1 MNTIHFS
8 KRYEL
13 SPKYYVIP
21 FSCSDIVGIN
31 TNLRPHERTDTENRL
46 LGVVWDRITLVLQ
59 KHGFEVQ
66 MVNFRNMTVSAVKL

>member
-8 KRYEL
+8 KKQEL
-13 SPKYYVIP
+13 QSGKFVIP

-31 TNLRPHERTDTENRL
+31 TNCRPHERTDTENRL
-46 LGVVWDRITLVLQ
+46 LGAVWDRITLVLQ

>member
-8 KRYEL
+8 KKQEL
-13 SPKYYVIP
+13 QSGKFVIP

-31 TNLRPHERTDTENRL
+31 TNLRPAERTDTENRL
-46 LGVVWDRITLVLQ
+46 LGTVWDRITLVLE

-66 MVNFRNMTVSAVKL
+66 MVNFRNMAITATIK